1 MKAIISSFCAALL
14 LAGCAVGPDFEQPE
28 LQLPDQWPET
38 ATSLAKPVTDTHD
51 WWQRFDDPILSALI
65 ERALTDNLSL
75 RLQFERIQEARAR
88 LGLAA
93 AQRLP
98 SLDAEVEAAR
108 RQQSAAVTSGNIIN
122 NFSLTGLLNYEVDLW
137 GRLARGQE
145 SATAQLEASR
155 YSHDALRLRVI
166 SDLVSTYI
174 NLRAAQ
180 EQLNITERTL
190 TSRYDTLK
198 LQQIRYDGGVIDQLA
213 LQQARSEWEAT
224 RALLPRQ
231 QEQVLLLESAL
242 AVLSGL
248 SPAELL
254 TELDFGDR
262 RLTDLQLFQERPEFL
277 PSELI
282 ERRPDI
288 SAAHATLI
296 AANAQVGVA
305 TAERLPRFNLALF
318 LGSVAGDLDDFL
330 GSSSESWGIS
340 GSLLA
345 PVVDFGRN
353 KARRQTAEALRDQ
366 AETNYRIAVQTAFR
380 EVRDALLL
388 NRTTEE
394 RENTIR
400 RQLASAEKTL
410 SLVQVRYEEGY
421 SSFIEVLD
429 AQRQLLNAEL
439 ALTEAIRDRY
449 TATAALVN
457 ALGGGWSSASVR
469 DEVGVGEG
477 L

>member
-1 MKAIISSFCAALL
+1 MKGFVYSFCFLVFL
-14 LAGCAVGPDFEQPE
+14 SGCAVGPDYQRPE
-28 LQLPDQWPET
+28 LQLPEQWPPT
-38 ATSLAKPVTDTHD
+38 VATSATPTTDTSTH
-51 WWQRFDDPILSALI
+51 WWQRFKDPILTGLI
-65 ERALTDNLSL
+65 DRAIADNLSL
-75 RLQFERIQEARAR
+75 RLQLERIQEARAR
-88 LGLAA
+88 LGLAS

-98 SLDAEVEAAR
+98 SLDAQAEASR
-108 RQQSAAVTSGNIIN
+108 RQQSAAVSTGQLANS
-122 NFSLTGLLNYEVDLW
+122 FSVMGLLNYEIDLW
-137 GRLARGQE
+137 GRLARGEE

-155 YSHDALRLRVI
+155 YSHDALQLRVI
-166 SDLVSTYI
+166 SDLVTTYI

-180 EQLNITERTL
+180 QQLNITESTL
-190 TSRYDTLK
+190 ASRYDSLQ
-198 LQQIRYDGGVIDQLA
+198 LQQIRYDGGLIDQLA

-242 AVLSGL
+242 AVLTGM
-248 SPAELL
+248 SPAELMSRF
-254 TELDFGDR
+254 DFGER
-262 RLTDLQLFQERPEFL
+262 RLTDLHLFRERPAFL
-277 PSELI
+277 PSDLI

-288 SAAHATLI
+288 QAAQAALV

-305 TAERLPRFNLALF
+305 TAERLPRFNLAMF
-318 LGSVAGDLDDFL
+318 IGSVAGEFDDLL
-330 GSSSESWGIS
+330 GSSSESWGVS

-366 AETNYRIAVQTAFR
+366 AETSYRMAVQTAFR

-388 NRTTEE
+388 TRTTEE
-394 RENTIR
+394 RENAIR
-400 RQLASAEKTL
+400 RQLESAEKTL

-429 AQRQLLNAEL
+429 AQRQLLGAEL
-439 ALTEAIRDRY
+439 ALTEAVRDRY
-449 TATAALVN
+449 TATAALAN
-457 ALGGGWSSASVR
+457 ALGGGWSGAAGSDSA
-469 DEVGVGEG
+469 GEG